1 MDKNVVGFRIDMSRT
16 VHIDNK
22 KKNISILGKC
32 QTQGLDDATLS
43 AEAQH
48 SINFQD

>member
-43 AEAQH
+43 AEAQY